1 MIINALMT
9 RLVPSREAEK
19 ILGVHSNT
27 LRNWAKDGKIKYITT
42 QAGQRRY
49 DVQDFLGKRSEAIKL
64 AYCRVSSP
72 KQRDDLERQVAH
84 MQEHFPNHVVIKDIG
99 SGLNYKRKGLK
110 SILGRVLAGDKL
122 ELVVAHRDRLTRFG
136 FDLIDH
142 IVQSNGG
149 KIMVLSQN
157 STYSPEQD
165 LTQDLLTILHV
176 FSCRMHGLRK
186 YRDKIKED
194 QILSHSRTENNS

>member
-1 MIINALMT
+1 MIINARMT
-9 RLVPSREAEK
+9 KLVPSRAAEN
-19 ILGVHSNT
+19 ILGVHANT

-84 MQEHFPNHVVIKDIG
+84 MREHFPNHEVVKDIG

-122 ELVVAHRDRLTRFG
+122 EIVVAHRDRLTRFG

-142 IVQSNGG
+142 LVQSNGG
-149 KIMVLSQN
+149 KIMVLSQS
-157 STYSPEQD
+157 STYSPEQE

-194 QILSHSRTENNS
+194 QILPHGRTENNS